1 MMFKRKVDDNKPWFV
16 YNANLRTKTLVIIGV
31 SSLFLLAILISSML
45 IDTSALS
52 TDFSQFNQFPSFEH
66 IFGTDWMGRDMFT
79 RTVAGLGLSMG
90 VGAFASIISTA
101 VAIILGLFSGVNR
114 LLDEFV
120 AGVIDLF
127 SAIPHILLI
136 ILLSISVGGGFY
148 GVIIG
153 VGLTHWTPLA
163 RILRAEVKQIQ
174 TTEFIKMAEQQGKS
188 KLWIATKHM
197 FPLVVSQIIVGV
209 ILMFPHAIMHEAGI
223 TFLGFGLSPHEPAI
237 GIILAESMQY
247 LSNGAWWLAFFPGL
261 SLLII
266 VLLFDLIGEY
276 VHMLL
281 DPVEAQK

>member
-1 MMFKRKVDDNKPWFV
+1 M
-16 YNANLRTKTLVIIGV
+16 IIDV
-31 SSLFLLAILISSML
+31 SSL
-45 IDTSALS
+45 T
-52 TDFSQFNQFPSFEH
+52 TNFSQVNQLPSFEH
-66 IFGTDWMGRDMFT
+66 VFGTDWMGRDMFV

-90 VGAFASIISTA
+90 VGAFASIISTT

-114 LLDEFV
+114 FLDEFV
-120 AGVIDLF
+120 AGIIDLF

-136 ILLSISVGGGFY
+136 ILLSISFGGGFY
-148 GVIIG
+148 GVIMG

-174 TTEFIKMAEQQGKS
+174 TTEFIKVAEQQGKS

-197 FPLVVSQIIVGV
+197 FPLLISQIIVGV

-247 LSNGAWWLAFFPGL
+247 LSNGCWWLAFFPGV

-276 VHMLL
+276 VHKLL

>member
-1 MMFKRKVDDNKPWFV
+1 MFKRKVDDNKPWFV